1 MPRLRVAASAVD
13 LPWNE
18 SMVICGSILP
28 KYGATPT
35 GKLRAAAVVI
45 EADATVCIVSCD
57 VIGVTEDLA
66 DEAAQQIEGECGIP
80 FDNVL
85 IVGTHTHHAP
95 STMTV
100 HGYGR
105 EEGFCRELV
114 SAIVSAATQAATALN
129 DGGSPNDL
137 ESEMRFALSQEA
149 TVGCNS
155 RILLTDGTV
164 RWTGHPDQEH
174 VRPTGPFDP
183 DLPVIAFRKPGGEMQ
198 AMLFNHSTHCI
209 GACGGQ
215 PSPAFYGLAAQEL
228 EAERGGVSLFL
239 PGAFGSTHNLNVPDM
254 EAKHRIK
261 AAVEGAFDKPG
272 RVLRGPVQSA
282 KSKFEFE
289 VRHFDEDAEDAAV
302 SYYCKRNSPP
312 DNADAYVEVFRKQ
325 RDLLRPKQGEK
336 RSTWLQVLRLG
347 EVVLVGVPG
356 EMFASLGLSIR
367 RRSPFRHTFVVGLAN
382 DELGYIPDDEGYDL
396 GGYQVWTGLHSLL
409 PRGTGERM
417 VDEAVAMLETMHDSV
432 DSMPIASDDTP
443 KIRQIHLDD
452 AQALQAFYNALSPD
466 ARRRFRP
473 LGWTAA
479 IDDCA
484 RIVEQA
490 EQGSR
495 YDLVLES
502 GGRLVGWAFLQR
514 MDTPQAHLGIGVA
527 DALIGRGYG
536 KRLMQ
541 GLVDEARRQGKEGIG
556 LILVQSNE
564 RALRLYR
571 SFGFEILGEQ
581 TNSDGQSYYQMEL
594 DLRG

>member
-1 MPRLRVAASAVD
+1 
-13 LPWNE
+13 
-18 SMVICGSILP
+18 MVLCGSILP
-28 KYGATPT
+28 KYGSTPT

-45 EADATVCIVSCD
+45 EADTTVCVVSCD
-57 VIGVTEDLA
+57 VIGVTKDLA
-66 DEAAQQIEGECGIP
+66 DEAARGIEGECGIP
-80 FDNVL
+80 FGNVL

-100 HGYGR
+100 HGYDR

-114 SAIVSAATQAATALN
+114 SAIVRAVASATTALR
-129 DGGSPNDL
+129 DGGGAPNDF
-137 ESEMRFALSQEA
+137 ESEMRFALTQEA

-174 VRPTGPFDP
+174 VRPTGPFDA

-198 AMLFNHSTHCI
+198 ATLFNHSTHCI

-228 EAERGGVSLFL
+228 EAEQGGTALFL
-239 PGAFGSTHNLNVPDM
+239 PGAFGSTHNLNVPDL
-254 EAKHRIK
+254 EAKQRIK
-261 AAVEGAFDKPG
+261 AAVEGALDEPG
-272 RVLRGPVQSA
+272 HSLQGPVQA
-282 KSKFEFE
+282 IKRAFEYE
-289 VRHFDEDAEDAAV
+289 VRHFDEDAEQAAV
-302 SYYCKRNSPP
+302 SYYCKRNSPA
-312 DNADAYVEVFRKQ
+312 DSDDAYLEVFRKQ
-325 RDLLRPKQGEK
+325 RDVLRPRQGEK
-336 RSTWLQVLRLG
+336 RSTWLHVLRLG
-347 EVVLVGVPG
+347 EVVFVGVPG
-356 EMFASLGLSIR
+356 EMFASLGLAIR

-417 VDEAVAMLETMHDSV
+417 VDQAVEMLETMHDPPVSTG
-432 DSMPIASDDTP
+432 PA
-443 KIRQIHLDD
+443 IRQVRLAD
-452 AQALQAFYNALSPD
+452 AQPLQAFYNTLSPG

-479 IDDCA
+479 LDDCT
-484 RIVEQA
+484 RVV

-514 MDTPQAHLGIGVA
+514 MDTPRAHLGIGIA
-527 DALIGRGYG
+527 DALTGRGYG
-536 KRLMQ
+536 KQLMK
-541 GLVDEARRQGKEGIG
+541 GLVDEARRQDKESIG
-556 LILVQSNE
+556 LILVQTNE
-564 RALRLYR
+564 RALHLYR
-571 SFGFEILGEQ
+571 SFGFQVVGEQ
-581 TNSDGQSYYQMEL
+581 TNPDGQSYYQMEL
-594 DLRG
+594 DLRK